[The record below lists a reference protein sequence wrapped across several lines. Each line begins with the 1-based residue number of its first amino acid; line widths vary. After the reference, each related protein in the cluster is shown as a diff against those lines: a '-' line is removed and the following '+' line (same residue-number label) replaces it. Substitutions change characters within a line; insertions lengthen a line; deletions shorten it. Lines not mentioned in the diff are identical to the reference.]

1 MHSTILCII
10 ALAELF
16 SPNLST
22 SYVEQLSLSYT
33 DRLGTCI
40 EIANAAEMDPIV
52 PQSLAVAI
60 GFEESKFDGR
70 VVSRSGARGAMQVIP
85 FYSCPDKKLKGC
97 DLVKA
102 GIVALHYWI
111 ANTKNYFA
119 AACKYNAGNVCSKAG
134 RGYARRVTKRVAR
147 LRAQMKNISYDFE
160 TE

>member
-40 EIANAAEMDPIV
+40 EVANAADMDPIV
-52 PQSLAVAI
+52 PQSLAVAVA
-60 GFEESKFDGR
+60 FEESKFDGR
-70 VVSRSGARGAMQVIP
+70 VVSRSGAHGAMQVIP

-111 ANTKNYFA
+111 VNTKNYFA